1 VTARYT
7 IAYAPAATKQV
18 RHLDPPVRRRIL
30 AAISPLTDD
39 PRPPGCKA
47 LQGQPGYRIR
57 VGDRR
62 VIYHV
67 DDQAVTV
74 LVVRVGPRGSIYR

>member
-7 IAYAPAATKQV
+7 IAYTPAATKQV
-18 RHLDPPVRRRIL
+18 RHLDPPIRRRIL
-30 AAISPLTDD
+30 TAISRLADD

-57 VGDRR
+57 VGDWRI
-62 VIYHV
+62 IYHV

-74 LVVRVGPRGSIYR
+74 LVVRVGARGSVYR

>member
-7 IAYAPAATKQV
+7 IAYTPSATKQV

-30 AAISPLTDD
+30 AAISLLADD

-57 VGDRR
+57 VGDWRSSTTSTTR
-62 VIYHV
+62 
-67 DDQAVTV
+67 
-74 LVVRVGPRGSIYR
+74 P